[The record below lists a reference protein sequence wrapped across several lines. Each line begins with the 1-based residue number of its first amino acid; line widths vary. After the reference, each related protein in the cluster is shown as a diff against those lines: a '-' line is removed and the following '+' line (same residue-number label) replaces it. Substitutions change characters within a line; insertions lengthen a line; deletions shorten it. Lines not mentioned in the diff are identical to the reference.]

1 MGIAPH
7 HAKVGPRGEIMA
19 EPKQEQAEQ
28 VFAKCAKR
36 LIPFMMLLYVTNYLD
51 RVNVG
56 FAALTMNRD
65 LGFSATVYGFAGG
78 IFFLSYA
85 LFQIPATVLLERI
98 GARRTVFAIMAA
110 WGACSAATAFVQTP
124 IAFYIM
130 RVLLGLAEAGFFPGI
145 ILYLTFWFPREYR
158 ARFTA
163 VFMLA
168 IPLSSTFGG
177 PLSGLILGMDGVA
190 GFRGWQWLFLI
201 EGLPAC
207 ILAFAVLK
215 FLPDGPASADF
226 LSDAEKQTIAA
237 RLAGGKAPAPPNL
250 WAGLVDPRVLLLGLA
265 GTGIGAGIFGGQLWL
280 PQIVKAMGYSNLVTG
295 CISALPYIVAAPTM
309 MLVGRSSDRSGER
322 VWHTAIP
329 VLVAASGLV
338 IAAMSQNHYV
348 AVAGLVMT
356 MAGLMGTYGPYY
368 SQSSSFLSG
377 PSAAGAIALVNLM
390 CTGFGGSIGPSVL
403 GMLKDRTGGY
413 AAGMFALAGGLVF
426 SVFLLFVLG
435 KVISARLARLAA
447 A

>member
-1 MGIAPH
+1 
-7 HAKVGPRGEIMA
+7 MA
-19 EPKQEQAEQ
+19 EAMPIERDQ

-56 FAALTMNRD
+56 FAALTMNKD
-65 LGFSATVYGFAGG
+65 LGFSATVYGFAAG

-85 LFQIPATVLLERI
+85 VFQIPGTVILERV

-124 IAFYIM
+124 IAFYIL
-130 RVLLGLAEAGFFPGI
+130 RVLLGLAESGFFPGI
-145 ILYLTFWFPREYR
+145 ILYLTFWFPKEYR

-163 VFMLA
+163 IFMLA
-168 IPLSSTFGG
+168 IPMSSTLGG
-177 PLSGLILGMDGVA
+177 PLSGFILGMDGIG

-207 ILAFAVLK
+207 ALAFAVLK
-215 FLPDGPASADF
+215 FLPDGPASASF
-226 LSDAEKQTIAA
+226 LSDAEKQAIAA
-237 RLAGGKAPAPPNL
+237 RLAGEKAPAPPNL
-250 WAGLVDPRVLLLGLA
+250 WAGFVDPRVLLLGLA

-280 PQIVKAMGYSNLVTG
+280 PQIVKAMGYSNLITG

-329 VLVAASGLV
+329 LLVAVCGLV
-338 IAAMSQNHYV
+338 IAALSQSHYV
-348 AVAGLVMT
+348 AVGGLVMT

-368 SQSSSFLSG
+368 TQSSSFLSG
-377 PSAAGAIALVNLM
+377 RSAPGAIALVNLM
-390 CTGFGGSIGPSVL
+390 CTGLGGFIGPNVL
-403 GMLKDRTGGY
+403 GLLKDRTGGY
-413 AAGMFALAGGLVF
+413 QAGMFALAGGLVF
-426 SVFLLFVLG
+426 SVFLLFVLS
-435 KVISARLARLAA
+435 KVIAARSAKAPIAVT
-447 A
+447 

>member
-1 MGIAPH
+1 
-7 HAKVGPRGEIMA
+7 MA
-19 EPKQEQAEQ
+19 EAMPIERDQ

-56 FAALTMNRD
+56 FAALTMNKD
-65 LGFSATVYGFAGG
+65 LGFSATVYGFAAG

-85 LFQIPATVLLERI
+85 VFQIPGTVILERV

-124 IAFYIM
+124 IAFYIL
-130 RVLLGLAEAGFFPGI
+130 RVLLGLAESGFFPGI
-145 ILYLTFWFPREYR
+145 ILYLTFWFPKEYR

-163 VFMLA
+163 IFMLA
-168 IPLSSTFGG
+168 IPMSSTLGG
-177 PLSGLILGMDGVA
+177 PLSGFILGMDGIG

-207 ILAFAVLK
+207 ALAFAVLK
-215 FLPDGPASADF
+215 FLPDGPASASF
-226 LSDAEKQTIAA
+226 LSDAEKRVIAA
-237 RLAGGKAPAPPNL
+237 RLAGEKAPAPPNL
-250 WAGLVDPRVLLLGLA
+250 WAGFVDPRVLLLGLA

-280 PQIVKAMGYSNLVTG
+280 PQIVKAMGYSNLITG

-329 VLVAASGLV
+329 LLVAVSGLV
-338 IAAMSQNHYV
+338 IAALSQSHYV
-348 AVAGLVMT
+348 AVGGLVMT

-368 SQSSSFLSG
+368 TQSSSFLSG
-377 PSAAGAIALVNLM
+377 RSAPGAIALVNLM
-390 CTGFGGSIGPSVL
+390 CTGLGGFIGPNVL
-403 GMLKDRTGGY
+403 GLLKDRTGGY
-413 AAGMFALAGGLVF
+413 QAGMFALAGGLVF
-426 SVFLLFVLG
+426 SVFLLFVLS
-435 KVISARLARLAA
+435 KVIAARSVKAPVAVT
-447 A
+447 

>member
-1 MGIAPH
+1 MTETVAD
-7 HAKVGPRGEIMA
+7 
-19 EPKQEQAEQ
+19 QEQ

-56 FAALTMNRD
+56 FAALTMNQD
-65 LGFSATVYGFAGG
+65 LDFSAKVYGFAAG

-85 LFQIPATVLLERI
+85 LFQIPATVILERM
-98 GARRTVFAIMAA
+98 GARRTVFVIMAA
-110 WGACSAATAFVQTP
+110 WGACSAATAFVHTP
-124 IAFYIM
+124 VAFYAL

-145 ILYLTFWFPREYR
+145 ILYLTFWFPKEYR

-163 VFMLA
+163 IFMLA

-177 PLSGLILGMDGVA
+177 PVSGLILGMDGIS

-207 ILAFAVLK
+207 LLAFAVLK
-215 FLPDGPASADF
+215 FLPNGPADASF
-226 LSDAEKQTIAA
+226 LSPAEKQTIAA
-237 RLAGGKAPAPPNL
+237 RLAGEKTPAPPNI
-250 WAGLVDPRVLLLGLA
+250 WAGLIDPRVLLLGLA

-295 CISALPYIVAAPTM
+295 CISALPYVVAAPTM
-309 MLVGRSSDRSGER
+309 LLVGRSSDRRNER
-322 VWHTAIP
+322 LWHTAIP
-329 VLVAASGLV
+329 LLVGSSGFV
-338 IAAMSQNHYV
+338 IAAISQNHYV
-348 AVAGLVMT
+348 AVAGLIMT

-368 SQSSSFLSG
+368 TQSSSFLSG
-377 PSAAGAIALVNLM
+377 RSAPGAIALVNLM
-390 CTGFGGSIGPSVL
+390 CTGLGGFLGPNIIGL
-403 GMLKDRTGGY
+403 LKEATGGY
-413 AAGMFALAGGLVF
+413 EAGMFALAGGLVC

-435 KVISARLARLAA
+435 KVMALRSTRAA
-447 A
+447 LT

>member
-1 MGIAPH
+1 
-7 HAKVGPRGEIMA
+7 MA
-19 EPKQEQAEQ
+19 EPKQDQDQ

-56 FAALTMNRD
+56 FAALTMNKD
-65 LGFSATVYGFAGG
+65 LGFSATVYGFAAG

-85 LFQIPATVLLERI
+85 LFQIPATVMLERI

-110 WGACSAATAFVQTP
+110 WGACSAATAFVHEP
-124 IAFYIM
+124 IAFYTL
-130 RVLLGLAEAGFFPGI
+130 RVLLGIAEAGFFPGI
-145 ILYLTFWFPREYR
+145 ILYLTFWFPKEYR

-163 VFMLA
+163 IFMLA
-168 IPLSSTFGG
+168 IPLSSTLGG
-177 PLSGLILGMDGVA
+177 PLSGLILGMDGVH
-190 GFRGWQWLFLI
+190 GLRGWQWLFLI

-207 ILAFAVLK
+207 VLAFAVLK
-215 FLPDGPASADF
+215 FLPNGPADAGF
-226 LSDAEKQTIAA
+226 LSEEEKQAIAR
-237 RLAGGKAPAPPNL
+237 RLASEKAPAPPNI
-250 WAGLVDPRVLLLGLA
+250 WAGFVDPRVLLLGLA

-280 PQIVKAMGYSNLVTG
+280 PQIVKAMGYSNFVTG

-309 MLVGRSSDRSGER
+309 MLVGRSSDKRGER

-329 VLVAASGLV
+329 LLVAASGFV
-338 IAAMSQNHYV
+338 IAATSQSHYV

-368 SQSSSFLSG
+368 TQSSSFLSG
-377 PSAAGAIALVNLM
+377 PSAPGAIALVNLM
-390 CTGFGGSIGPSVL
+390 CTGLGGFIGPNVL
-403 GMLKDRTGGY
+403 GYLKDRTGGY
-413 AAGMFALAGGLVF
+413 EAGMFTLAGGLVF

-435 KVISARLARLAA
+435 KVIGARARSARAQAA
-447 A
+447 LS